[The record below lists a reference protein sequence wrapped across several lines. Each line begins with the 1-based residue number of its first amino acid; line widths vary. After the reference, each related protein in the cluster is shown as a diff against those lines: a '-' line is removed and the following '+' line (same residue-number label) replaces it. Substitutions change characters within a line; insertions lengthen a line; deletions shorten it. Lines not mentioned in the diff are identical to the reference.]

1 MHKIRLDLDFM
12 PSPAPEQ
19 PGLLIRDPY
28 GYSKSVLVVPPA
40 LIPALQLLDGEASEL
55 DLRHFFVEA
64 TGDPRAGEMAKGLVD
79 ALDEAG
85 FLDNGRFGEMKAAK
99 HREFA
104 EAPAR
109 VPSHIGPG
117 GYPETPEALRAT
129 LSGYFR
135 NAAVSLA
142 AGNAIA
148 APHASPFA
156 AWESYADAYSA
167 IPQSAADRTFVI
179 LGTSHYGEPDR
190 FGLTRKPFTTPY
202 GTTRTAGGMIDTLEA
217 AANGA
222 VLMEDYCHA
231 IEHSI
236 EFQVVFLQHM
246 FGPDIQVLPILCGPF
261 GESLRHG
268 GAPEDHE
275 GVRRF
280 LDALAELNAR
290 EGNRLFWVMGVDMA
304 HIGRRYGDSQA
315 VQADDA
321 TMMEV
326 KAKDESRMRQIELG
340 DAEGFWTLV
349 KEDRDPLRWCGS
361 APLYTFLR
369 AVPATGKVRRYQ
381 QWNIDSASVVSFAA
395 VEFQPRAE
403 R

>member
-1 MHKIRLDLDFM
+1 MFKIRLDLDFM

-28 GYSKSVLVVPPA
+28 GYSDAVLIIPPP
-40 LIPALQLLDGEASEL
+40 LVPALQMLDGESSEL

-64 TGDPRAGEMAKGLVD
+64 AGNARGGDMAKGMLD

-85 FLDNGRFGEMKAAK
+85 FLDNGRFAELKAAK

-104 EAPAR
+104 ESPER
-109 VPSHIGPG
+109 LPSHTGPG
-117 GYPETPEALRAT
+117 GYPESREALRGM
-129 LSGYFR
+129 LDGYFR
-135 NAAVSLA
+135 DAPGAESA
-142 AGNAIA
+142 DIAAIA

-156 AWESYADAYSA
+156 AWESYAAAYSA
-167 IPQSAADRTFVI
+167 IPRSAADKTFVV

-190 FGLTRKPFTTPY
+190 FGLTRKPYTTPY
-202 GTTRTAGGMIDTLEA
+202 GATRAAAGLVDRLSR

-236 EFQVVFLQHM
+236 EFQVVFLQHL
-246 FGPDIQVLPILCGPF
+246 FGPDVRVLPILCGSF
-261 GESLRHG
+261 AESFRTG

-280 LDALAELNAR
+280 LEALAELNAR
-290 EGNRLFWVMGVDMA
+290 EGNSLFWVMGVDLA
-304 HIGRRYGDSQA
+304 HVGRRYGDSGA
-315 VQADDA
+315 VQADDDA
-321 TMMEV
+321 MRGVRERDRLRMERL
-326 KAKDESRMRQIELG
+326 AAG
-340 DAEGFWTLV
+340 DAEGFWSDV
-349 KEDRDPLRWCGS
+349 KENRDPLRWCGS

-369 AVPATGKVRRYQ
+369 AVPAKGKTRSYG
-381 QWNIDSASVVSFAA
+381 QWNIDSASVVTFAA
-395 VEFQPRAE
+395 MEFE